1 VGIITG
7 LIDNGHEPA
16 NHRGEGLISKK
27 EASENE

>member
-7 LIDNGHEPA
+7 ILDSGREAA
-16 NHRGEGLISKK
+16 NRQGEGLISKK